1 MQIFT
6 THKPKS
12 PIFLTWKAETNE
24 EDREVRR
31 VEEGSNSPSQESGL
45 NRELAGN
52 NNQCKAISVSDS
64 VISTGGKESESE
76 GKDLNHKKSKR
87 TKKNTRSR
95 YGDVLWT

>member
-24 EDREVRR
+24 EDREIRR

-45 NRELAGN
+45 NRQL
-52 NNQCKAISVSDS
+52 
-64 VISTGGKESESE
+64 GGKKQSM
-76 GKDLNHKKSKR
+76 
-87 TKKNTRSR
+87 
-95 YGDVLWT
+95 